1 MPEGRLARDWR
12 GATLGRA
19 GPGTCAISNYGL
31 NSTIRREFR
40 VDFGHAMRNLGG
52 FLMSFKTILV
62 NVDVDGPVEPSILA
76 ACDLARRFRAKVIG
90 LCAAD
95 APMPVTYPE
104 TDPAVVGV
112 WDQMRDQLK
121 ARFRELHA
129 VFDRLTA
136 DRVESGWR
144 EALGPPTNV
153 LIDTARVADL
163 IVMAAPNGAA
173 SGSTYRAANPGS
185 VLLQAGRPVLVLA
198 YGTDHVPIGRAIV
211 AWKDTREA
219 RRAAREALPFLA
231 MAKHIAI
238 VEIADEADL
247 QTARGRVQDV
257 AEWLLRHGI
266 RAVPLAMQ
274 SYGDDASHLDSVLR
288 EQEADLVVAGAY
300 GHNRLREWAFGGVTH
315 SLLQGK
321 HSALLSH

>member
-1 MPEGRLARDWR
+1 
-12 GATLGRA
+12 
-19 GPGTCAISNYGL
+19 
-31 NSTIRREFR
+31 
-40 VDFGHAMRNLGG
+40 MRNLGG

-62 NVDVDGPVEPSILA
+62 NLDVDGPVEPSVLA
-76 ACDLARRFRAKVIG
+76 ACDVARRFRAKVIG
-90 LCAAD
+90 ICAAD

-136 DRVESGWR
+136 DRVESEWR
-144 EALGPPTNV
+144 EALGPPANV

-198 YGTDHVPIGRAIV
+198 YGTEHVPIGRAVV

-219 RRAAREALPFLA
+219 RRAVADAIPLLSCAREVT
-231 MAKHIAI
+231 II
-238 VEIADEADL
+238 TIADEVDSWVKNGAD
-247 QTARGRVQDV
+247 DV
-257 AEWLLRHGI
+257 VALLSAHGI
-266 RAVPLAMQ
+266 QAHSELIESSDEDEKLTEHIAAA
-274 SYGDDASHLDSVLR
+274 G
-288 EQEADLVVAGAY
+288 ADFVVSGAY
-300 GHNRLREWAFGGVTH
+300 GHGRLREFVFGGVTR
-315 SLLQGK
+315 SLLDRTGIDRFM
-321 HSALLSH
+321 SN

>member
-1 MPEGRLARDWR
+1 LQSELRAAETEFR
-12 GATLGRA
+12 GALKGSGVTVQWR
-19 GPGTCAISNYGL
+19 
-31 NSTIRREFR
+31 STYTT
-40 VDFGHAMRNLGG
+40 DALP
-52 FLMSFKTILV
+52 
-62 NVDVDGPVEPSILA
+62 DYLA
-76 ACDLARRFRAKVIG
+76 SEAR
-90 LCAAD
+90 C
-95 APMPVTYPE
+95 
-104 TDPAVVGV
+104 
-112 WDQMRDQLK
+112 
-121 ARFRELHA
+121 
-129 VFDRLTA
+129 
-136 DRVESGWR
+136 
-144 EALGPPTNV
+144 
-153 LIDTARVADL
+153 ADL
-163 IVMAAPNGAA
+163 IVTSVVTA
-173 SGSTYRAANPGS
+173 SPLDTSRHASIGDLVMR
-185 VLLQAGRPVLVLA
+185 AGRPVLVVLEVNA
-198 YGTDHVPIGRAIV
+198 GTTFDRIV
-211 AWKDTREA
+211 IAWKDTREA